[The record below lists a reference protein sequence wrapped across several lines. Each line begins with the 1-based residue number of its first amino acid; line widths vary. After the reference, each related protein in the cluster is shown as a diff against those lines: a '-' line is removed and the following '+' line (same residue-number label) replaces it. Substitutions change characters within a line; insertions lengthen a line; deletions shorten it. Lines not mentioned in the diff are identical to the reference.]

1 MYFVNKTMVHMWLF
15 CFNTSICWIHCIDQ
29 PKPFTL
35 LLKSKMFDFETLSH
49 VHVYCIEYVS
59 NTYGIVKARIEH
71 VSYWQP
77 TVLSQPYKLWSVL
90 ILHNHLPVMECRNIL
105 HNIRIKNCQ
114 PCKFLRFHST
124 IVLNVF
130 LFHSSEIKKGIQY
143 RGELADHGSSWWAF
157 SEAITGCLFFYMAIQ
172 TYRHTSHLF
181 VSLFY
186 FRIEKNNWTHS
197 IL

>member
-1 MYFVNKTMVHMWLF
+1 MYMCIVLNMYRIHMV
-15 CFNTSICWIHCIDQ
+15 SSR
-29 PKPFTL
+29 P
-35 LLKSKMFDFETLSH
+35 
-49 VHVYCIEYVS
+49 VS
-59 NTYGIVKARIEH
+59 NTYRIGSRLYCPSH
-71 VSYWQP
+71 TNYGVYWYCTIIYQ
-77 TVLSQPYKLWSVL
+77 LWNVEIYCTISGL
-90 ILHNHLPVMECRNIL
+90 RTWQHCH
-105 HNIRIKNCQ
+105 
-114 PCKFLRFHST
+114 FLRFHST
-124 IVLNVF
+124 IMLNVF
-130 LFHSSEIKKGIQY
+130 LFHFSEIKKGIQY